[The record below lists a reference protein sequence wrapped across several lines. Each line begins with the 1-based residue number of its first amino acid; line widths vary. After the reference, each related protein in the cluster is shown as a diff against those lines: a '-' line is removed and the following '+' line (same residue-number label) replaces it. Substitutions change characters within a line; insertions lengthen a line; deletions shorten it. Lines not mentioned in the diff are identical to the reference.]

1 MTFFSNLYLKKI
13 IWTISCFKAKVDSMK
28 FTTFNQVID
37 FMESFTNLERQT
49 DHYNTRTYR
58 LDRVQ
63 TILQLLG
70 NPQNSYKILHV
81 AGTKGKGSTASF
93 LADGLASLGFKTGK
107 FLSPHIT
114 DYRERFSLNNRFFDD
129 DLLIETGNELSS
141 KFEGFHFSKEQ
152 GNEGPTSF
160 ELYTCFAFLLFKN
173 AHCQW
178 AVIETGLGGRLD
190 ATNVVEPEAVF
201 LCPIE
206 KEHTK
211 ILGTTIHAIATEK
224 SKIIKKNK
232 PVFISKQPK
241 EALDVFL
248 EEAKNCS
255 SPVYYLP
262 DYTNNISQSLLNE
275 DGKIFQN
282 VIIEF
287 KDGYKTHLNLLML
300 SEVQGNNAALALLG
314 LKTLNLF
321 KEGITEES
329 MNKTTLPGR
338 FEKLEYKRPVYIDG
352 AHTPSSMFSTL
363 DTFCNLFPS
372 NNKIIVYS
380 NVEGKNYQ
388 EMIQMVLD
396 KFDQIIITRPGTF
409 KKSDIQILY
418 DYFVQNK
425 KINQKVYLC
434 PEVQEA
440 LKQIEKLS
448 IDNNTSVLVTGS
460 FYLAGIFKEAICR

>member
-1 MTFFSNLYLKKI
+1 
-13 IWTISCFKAKVDSMK
+13 MK

-37 FMESFTNLERQT
+37 YMESFTNLEKQT

-63 TILQLLG
+63 TMLNLLG
-70 NPQNSYKILHV
+70 NPQNSYKILHL

-93 LADGLASLGFKTGK
+93 LADGLACLGFKTAK

-114 DYRERFSLNNRFFDD
+114 DYRERFSLSDKFFDD
-129 DLLIETGNELSS
+129 ELLIETGNELSS
-141 KFEGFHFSKEQ
+141 RFEGLTFSKER

-160 ELYTCFAFLLFKN
+160 ELYTCFAFLLFKK

-190 ATNVVEPEAVF
+190 ATNVVEPEAIF

-211 ILGTTIHAIATEK
+211 ILGTTIHAIAIEK

-241 EALDVFL
+241 EALTVFL
-248 EEAKNCS
+248 EEAKNCCC
-255 SPVYYLP
+255 PVYYLP
-262 DYTNNISQSLLNE
+262 EFTKSINQSLEINGE
-275 DGKIFQN
+275 DTHQK
-282 VIIEF
+282 VEIEF
-287 KDGYKTHLNLLML
+287 TDGYKTKLRLSML

-314 LKTLNLF
+314 LRVLKLF
-321 KEGITEES
+321 KQDITEES

-338 FEKLEYKRPVYIDG
+338 FEKLKYKRPIYIDG

-388 EMIQMVLD
+388 EMISMVLD
-396 KFDQIIITRPGTF
+396 KFDKIIITRPGTF
-409 KKSDIQILY
+409 KKSDIKTLY
-418 DYFVQNK
+418 DYFVQK
-425 KINQKVYLC
+425 KKANQQVYLC
-434 PEVQEA
+434 PEVNQA
-440 LKQIEKLS
+440 LTEIEELS
-448 IDNNTSVLVTGS
+448 TDNNTSVLVAGS
-460 FYLAGIFKEAICR
+460 FYLAGVFKEEICH

>member
-1 MTFFSNLYLKKI
+1 
-13 IWTISCFKAKVDSMK
+13 MK

-63 TILQLLG
+63 TILKLLG
-70 NPQNSYKILHV
+70 NPQNSYKILQL

-114 DYRERFSLNNRFFDD
+114 DYRERFSLNNSFFDD
-129 DLLIETGNELSS
+129 EILIATGNELSS

-211 ILGTTIHAIATEK
+211 ILGTTIHAIAIEK

-262 DYTNNISQSLLNE
+262 EFINSINQGLINK
-275 DGKIFQN
+275 DGNIFQK
-282 VIIEF
+282 VEIEF
-287 KDGYKTHLNLLML
+287 KDGYKTQLNLSML

-314 LKTLNLF
+314 LRTLKLF
-321 KEGITEES
+321 KERTTEDG
-329 MNKTTLPGR
+329 MNQTILPGR
-338 FEKLEYKRPVYIDG
+338 FEKLKFSRPFYIDG

-363 DTFCNLFPS
+363 DTFCNIFPT

-388 EMIQMVLD
+388 EMISMVLD
-396 KFDQIIITRPGTF
+396 KFDKIIITRPGTF
-409 KKSDIQILY
+409 KKSDIQTLY
-418 DYFVQNK
+418 DYFIMNK
-425 KINQKVYLC
+425 KAKQEVYLC
-434 PEVQEA
+434 PEVLDA
-440 LKQIEKLS
+440 LKKIEDIS
-448 IDNNTSVLVTGS
+448 ANENTSVLVTGS
-460 FYLAGIFKEAICR
+460 FYLAGVFKEAICH